1 MSAYV
6 ISEVEILDETQ
17 AQRYRELAQA
27 SIEAYRGRYLARGA
41 TPIALEGAVAENKRV
56 IVVEFPD
63 RTTAERWYASD
74 EYAAALEIRA
84 TALDRRLVLVEG
96 VGSAEEAHQRDGDQH
111 HGGGEGVDPG
121 ALGGGEGGGGGGAVH
136 GIS

>member
-6 ISEVEILDETQ
+6 ISEVEILDEAQ
-17 AQRYRELAQA
+17 AQRYRELAAA
-27 SIEAYRGRYLARGA
+27 SIEAYGGRYLVRGA
-41 TPIALEGAVAENKRV
+41 APTAFEGDVAENKRI
-56 IVVEFPD
+56 IVVEFED
-63 RTTAERWYASD
+63 RTTAERWYGSD

-96 VGSAEEAHQRDGDQH
+96 VDSAEQAHQRDGDQH
-111 HGGGEGVDPG
+111 HRGGEGVDPG
-121 ALGGGEGGGGGGAVH
+121 ALGGGEGGGGAVH

>member
-41 TPIALEGAVAENKRV
+41 TPIALEGDSDRKV
-56 IVVEFPD
+56 IIVEFPD

-96 VGSAEEAHQRDGDQH
+96 GGSAEEAHQRDGDQH

-121 ALGGGEGGGGGGAVH
+121 TLGGGEGGGGGGAVH